1 MVRVEINELEKLK
14 NTLEDTYQGKYKE
27 GIRELLT
34 IIKEI
39 KNKLPNTNT

>member
-1 MVRVEINELEKLK
+1 MVRVEINELEELK
-14 NTLEDTYQGKYKE
+14 NVLEDMCQGKYKE